1 MHFGGPH
8 PRVAFIPFSPHPFMA
23 AATRLL
29 MRPRAI
35 FLNSARLDYDGAL
48 NFTRLSSHVD
58 LTLNSVDSISDAN
71 EIANLVNSSNAEIV
85 ITKEMIVPS
94 SAVEKFT
101 PGVVKLMCE
110 AGTG

>member
-1 MHFGGPH
+1 
-8 PRVAFIPFSPHPFMA
+8 MA
-23 AATRLL
+23 AATTRIL

-48 NFTRLSSHVD
+48 NFTRLSSLVD

-71 EIANLVNSSNAEIV
+71 EIANLVNASNAAII
-85 ITKEMIVPS
+85 ITKEMIIPS